1 MSLWIVDNNEP
12 INGMQIIR
20 TGGGSGGS
28 SSDAI
33 NVLSHGA
40 VADGV
45 YQGSNT
51 DNLGPFNQAKA
62 QALTDKKALYI
73 PPATL
78 KYEFS
83 DLWTIGVNERIE
95 VTGGGNHL
103 SKLVF
108 PNSPGIKILGSGSRL
123 RDFSVAGNYAA
134 ESSLI
139 NVPAKYGVWMASP
152 LNTIERLEVKCF
164 DGSGILRQGDVVSGT
179 NANLNHILFCESLL
193 NGMHGLLSQSGDS
206 NGGVLVGGRFDA
218 NAMTGIK
225 SDEFLGSPYYG
236 FHMDGNGTE
245 HTLNQSAISHGGNRY
260 YCIKDHTGAAGKE
273 PGVSAN
279 WQEWWRLR
287 SAGGV
292 GQGFNAWAV
301 PNVYYASAA
310 LYVRGGGNRGTF
322 DGYAEGNEN
331 LIIIDTS
338 NGNPGVKITG
348 QIARDGLMPNC
359 VAIVD
364 GFVQTLAISYG
375 TAPPTSGAYKS
386 GYRIYNTGADTIDYW
401 ECTANAVFEQAT
413 TWEPRYKQT
422 AAP

>member
-20 TGGGSGGS
+20 TGGGGSGS

-45 YQGSNT
+45 YGGSNT
-51 DNLGPFNQAKA
+51 DNLGPFNQAKE

-95 VTGGGNHL
+95 VFGMGEA
-103 SKLVF
+103 SQLVF
-108 PNSPGIKILGSGSRL
+108 PNSAGIKLLSQRSRL
-123 RDFSVAGNYAA
+123 HDFSIKGSYGEQSDA
-134 ESSLI
+134 I
-139 NVPAKYGVWMASP
+139 NVPAEYGIWMAAP
-152 LNTIERLEVKCF
+152 QNTIERLDILNF
-164 DGSGILRQGDVVSGT
+164 SGSGIVIQGDVESGT
-179 NANLNHILFCESLL
+179 NANLNDVLFCNSLL
-193 NGMHGLLSQSGDS
+193 NGQHGLLAQSGDS
-206 NGGVLVGGRFDA
+206 NGGEIIGGRFDG
-218 NAMTGIK
+218 NAMTGFKI
-225 SDEFLGSPYYG
+225 DTFLGLTAIG
-236 FHMDGNGTE
+236 FHLDGNGTE

-260 YCIKDHTGAAGKE
+260 YCIKDHTGHAGKE

-279 WQEWWRLR
+279 WQEFWRLR

-292 GQGFNAWAV
+292 GQGYNAWAV
-301 PNVYYASAA
+301 PNVYFASAA
-310 LYVRGGGNRGTF
+310 LYVRGGGNRPTL
-322 DGYAEGNEN
+322 DGYAEGNQN

-338 NGNPGVKITG
+338 NGNPGAKITG

-364 GFVQTLAISYG
+364 GFLQTLAISYG
-375 TAPPTSGAYKS
+375 TAPPTFGAYKS
-386 GYRIYNTGADTIDYW
+386 GYRCINIGGGSIDHW
-401 ECTANAVFEQAT
+401 ECTATAVFEQAT